1 MTNKKLTVIVSIVVV
16 FVVLIFAVA
25 DQNVDS
31 SNYYSNNVSIVL
43 TEEPEQDPAADA
55 PADTPDDEAEDEE
68 NAEITDAE
76 TEEPVEEETVTEA
89 PGTEAPETEEP
100 AGEEAEETE
109 AEAPVDEAPV
119 TEEPAGEETEAAEP
133 EAEAIET
140 EAPEADAPDAEVI
153 EAEVIE
159 TEAPEA
165 DTPDAEVIEAEV
177 IETEAPEAEE
187 EKIDVSRMTQMLPLL
202 RAGQE
207 YIVMYGSAAE
217 DEGDI
222 AALISAGEV
231 IYLEESRGEWCQVV
245 YGSNRGYVKANEI
258 MLMDSESTTE
268 EEKEMFRSVDITTDL
283 GGRTSVVAGTEVTLT
298 AHLNGFENDTYTIQ
312 WKYSPDG
319 VTMIDIPG
327 ANGTS
332 YTFRINKTNVQYEW
346 YAEVTL
352 IGEEE

>member
-43 TEEPEQDPAADA
+43 TEEPEQDPVADA

-68 NAEITDAE
+68 NAEITDTE

-89 PGTEAPETEEP
+89 PEAEALETEEP

-133 EAEAIET
+133 EAEVIET
-140 EAPEADAPDAEVI
+140 EALEADAPEAEVI
-153 EAEVIE
+153 EA
-159 TEAPEA
+159 
-165 DTPDAEVIEAEV
+165 
-177 IETEAPEAEE
+177 EAPEAEE

-245 YGSNRGYVKANEI
+245 YGNNRGYVKANEI
-258 MLMDSESTTE
+258 MLMDGESATE